1 MILYATQKTYD
12 RYKIRDIEEMREPM
26 TSMSKML
33 IAAEGGDRF
42 LEWGVKLFYFTGRK
56 CLLLTNFETKLTVLL
71 ADFKVDSLIDI
82 GNWLAMYLTKLYEDD
97 EEATKCLELLFEEHP
112 AVCFSKLKDK
122 STISTLNH
130 LLTFDMD
137 EGNRLFDYIEE
148 NILKTNKFV
157 HDVNFEWLFGYK
169 NEKGKYD
176 YDYSGVRFRE
186 ALVKR
191 YGDRV
196 KEKEKLPP
204 IGSPF
209 NLSKKNFS
217 C

>member
-12 RYKIRDIEEMREPM
+12 RYKIKEIEEMSEPM
-26 TSMSKML
+26 ASFSKMI

-56 CLLLTNFETKLTVLL
+56 CLLLSNFETKLTVLL

-82 GNWLAMYLTKLYEDD
+82 GNWLAMYLTNLYEDD
-97 EEATKCLELLFEEHP
+97 EEATKCLELLFKEHP

-122 STISTLNH
+122 SAIATLNH

-137 EGNRLFDYIEE
+137 EGRCLFDYIEE
-148 NILKTNKFV
+148 NVLRTKKFV
-157 HDVNFEWLFGYK
+157 YDINFDRLLRYK
-169 NEKGKYD
+169 NDKGKYD
-176 YDYSGVRFRE
+176 YDYPGVRFRE

-191 YGDRV
+191 YGNRV

-209 NLSKKNFS
+209 NFSKKKFS
-217 C
+217 